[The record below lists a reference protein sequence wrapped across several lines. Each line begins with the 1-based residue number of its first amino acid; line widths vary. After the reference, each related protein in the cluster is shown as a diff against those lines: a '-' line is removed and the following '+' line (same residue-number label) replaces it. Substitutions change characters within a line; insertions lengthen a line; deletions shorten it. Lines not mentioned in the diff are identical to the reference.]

1 MPFGSRDVQFWT
13 STDQFFW
20 SEDGIRAGDEKCDDG
35 NLNNGDWSTG
45 SDEETSNSYVE
56 GQT

>member
-1 MPFGSRDVQFWT
+1 MPFGSRKAQFWT

-20 SEDGIRAGDEKCDDG
+20 SEDGIKTTDEKCDDG

-45 SDEETSNSYVE
+45 SDEETSNISN
-56 GQT
+56 